1 MSWVLFGLS
10 LWGLLFTLNARW
22 PSRNRFVL
30 APSFF
35 AAWLTIELAGWHLLV
50 QVVVTAVLCAFGAL
64 DAWPGWVGLA
74 LCIVSWAGLAAM
86 VVQGRRSTAAMR
98 DAIVEV
104 VGTQPGPRVP
114 FSKTLLPFAVHRRG
128 VTRVKNIEFARAGGR
143 RLRLDVTS
151 PRGAR
156 PGERR
161 PAILQIHGGAWVFG
175 DKREQGLPLVEH
187 LAANGWVA
195 FNANYRLSPFA
206 TWPDHLV
213 DCKRALAWIRA
224 HAEEYGVDPGF
235 VCVTGGSAGGHLA
248 ALVALTQ
255 NEAAYQPGFEDA
267 DTSVQAAVPFY
278 GVYDFTNRQGAMHE
292 KFLPMFLEPW
302 VMKRFY
308 DEDPEAFAAA
318 SPIDA
323 VNAGAP
329 PMLVIHGDRDTL
341 APVVDARLFVDRL
354 RDVSPQPV
362 LYGEL
367 AGAEHA
373 FDVFCSI
380 RAVRVIEAVERFLHW
395 AHERHLRPED
405 QPPGAHD
412 ADLTPDTDT
421 ADAPDTAL

>member
-10 LWGLLFTLNARW
+10 VWGLLFTLNARW
-22 PSRNRFVL
+22 PSRNRFL
-30 APSFF
+30 LGPSFF
-35 AAWLTIELAGWHLLV
+35 GAWLTIELAGWHLLV
-50 QVVVTAVLCAFGAL
+50 QVAVTAVLCAFGAL
-64 DAWPGWVGLA
+64 DSWPGWVGLA
-74 LCIVSWAGLAAM
+74 LCLASWAGLVVM
-86 VVQGRRSTAAMR
+86 VAQGRRSTAAMR
-98 DAIVEV
+98 AAIVDV
-104 VGTQPGPRVP
+104 VGTDPGPKVP
-114 FSKTLLPFAVHRRG
+114 LSKTLLPFTPRRRG
-128 VTRVKNIEFARAGGR
+128 VSRVRNIEFARAGGR
-143 RLRLDVTS
+143 RLRLDVTL
-151 PRGAR
+151 PRDAG
-156 PGERR
+156 PGDRR
-161 PAILQIHGGAWVFG
+161 PAVLQIHGGAWVFG
-175 DKREQGLPLVEH
+175 DKREQGLPLLGH

-213 DCKRALAWIRA
+213 DCKRALAWIRE
-224 HAEEYGVDPGF
+224 HAGEYGADPSF

-255 NEAAYQPGFEDA
+255 NDPEYQPGFEEA

-308 DEDPEAFAAA
+308 DDDPVAFERA

-354 RDVSPQPV
+354 REVSAQPV

-373 FDVFCSI
+373 FDVFCSV
-380 RAVRVIEAVERFLHW
+380 RAVRVVEAVERFLHW
-395 AHERHLRPED
+395 AHDRHLGAVGS
-405 QPPGAHD
+405 PGD
-412 ADLTPDTDT
+412 ANLTAET
-421 ADAPDTAL
+421 AS